1 MSPAVMSPDVS
12 SLWMLCLRT
21 FCLGT
26 QYNTVVVAE
35 CDMAEK
41 WSMWFTWQAM
51 VANKLKMVLA
61 SLQRNKTTGR
71 GYSGINQKITV
82 EKN

>member
-1 MSPAVMSPDVS
+1 
-12 SLWMLCLRT
+12 
-21 FCLGT
+21 
-26 QYNTVVVAE
+26 
-35 CDMAEK
+35 
-41 WSMWFTWQAM
+41 M